1 MQTLDAMKRVQGT
14 SYFDV
19 LSVRERQVTL
29 LAAKG
34 LANKAIA
41 RELNITEG
49 TIKLHLHKVYQKLG
63 IKGRLALLVRT
74 SNLPPATE
82 ARILPPLSI

>member
-1 MQTLDAMKRVQGT
+1 MQTLDAMKRVQDT

-41 RELNITEG
+41 REVNITEG

-63 IKGRLALLVRT
+63 IKGRLALLVEA